1 MQYIGNKQSLVSTI
15 HELMNKHNV
24 QGNTICDV
32 FAGTHSVGNYF
43 KEQGFTVHSNDWQN
57 YSYIFGKA
65 LIENTEN
72 PTFET
77 LIGSEV
83 GKDIL
88 NNVEPNLVEPTNYEK
103 VLSYLNK
110 LEGIEGF
117 FYNNYCPGG
126 TAEQEYQR
134 MYFSDENGKRFDQI
148 RTLIQEWKEKELVN
162 EMEFYILLASLMNA
176 MDSVSNTTSVYGAF
190 LKKIKGAAAK
200 PFKLK
205 PIELNLNGKNHK
217 AYCDDA
223 NKIVEEVEADIF
235 YLDPPYN
242 ARQYSSNY
250 HVLETMAL
258 YDNPELKG
266 KTGLRNYDHQKS
278 PYSSKQKVKLAL
290 RDLVKSIK
298 GKYILL
304 SYNDEGILSHEDI
317 IEVLSE
323 RGKVHKEE
331 IEYRRFKSDK
341 NGENRQ
347 YKRDD
352 NKVFELL
359 YIVEITK

>member
-15 HELMNKHNV
+15 HELMKKHNIE
-24 QGNTICDV
+24 GDTFCDV

-43 KEQGFTVHSNDWQN
+43 KEQGFTVHSNDWQH

-65 LIENTEN
+65 LIENTEV
-72 PTFET
+72 PKFET
-77 LIGSEV
+77 LLHSDFGQE
-83 GKDIL
+83 IL
-88 NNVEPNLVEPTNYEK
+88 KANEETLVEPTNYEK
-103 VLSYLNK
+103 VLGYLNS

-117 FYNNYCPGG
+117 FYFNYCPGG
-126 TAEQEYQR
+126 TVDQEHQR
-134 MYFSDENGKRFDQI
+134 MYFSDENGKKFDQI
-148 RTLIQEWKEKELVN
+148 RTLIQEWKNTNLVN
-162 EMEFYILLASLMNA
+162 EMEFYILLGSLMKA
-176 MDSVSNTTSVYGAF
+176 MDAVSNTTSVYGAF
-190 LKKIKGAAAK
+190 LKKIKGAAAR
-200 PFKLK
+200 PMKLK
-205 PIELNLNGKNHK
+205 PMELNLKGDNHK
-217 AYCDDA
+217 AYCNDA
-223 NKIVEEVEADIF
+223 NLIVDTVEADIF

-278 PYSSKQKVKLAL
+278 PYSSKQKVKMAL
-290 RDLVKSIK
+290 RDLVKRIN

-317 IEVLSE
+317 MEVLSI

-352 NKVFELL
+352 NKVYELL
-359 YIVEITK
+359 YIVKITN